1 MAVVATTKFCRPK
14 FTPGFATVSLFSVT
28 AVPVA
33 KRSTTAYDGYELGQ
47 PAIGIDIAGV
57 NAHV

>member
-1 MAVVATTKFCRPK
+1 
-14 FTPGFATVSLFSVT
+14 
-28 AVPVA
+28 VPVA